1 MKQNFGL
8 KSGSFFTLQHKHRG
22 VRSSRVRPFRANVFH
37 LSSVQLSSLHAESD
51 MRLIR
56 QRLILAFLLTM
67 PRPPII
73 GQSSRPAGPRRPR
86 EYTFKVINVF
96 PHDTAAFTQGLVY
109 RDGFLYEGTG
119 LNGRSQ
125 LRKVRLE
132 TGEVVQ
138 HADLDSEF
146 FGEGIAIAGNKVI
159 QLTWQSHV
167 GFVYNLSDFKLLRQF
182 SYRGEGWGLTSNG
195 NDIFMSD
202 GSAQVRV
209 LNAVTLKEKRR
220 FTVRDGATAID
231 QLNELEYVEGEIFA
245 NIWQTDRIVRISPVS
260 GKVVG
265 WIDLTGLLS
274 PVFRRREEA
283 VLNGI
288 AYDAA
293 HKRLFVTG
301 KLWPSIFEIQLVPKN
316 SAPLRAQGAPE

>member
-1 MKQNFGL
+1 
-8 KSGSFFTLQHKHRG
+8 
-22 VRSSRVRPFRANVFH
+22 
-37 LSSVQLSSLHAESD
+37 

-56 QRLILAFLLTM
+56 QRLILAFLLIM
-67 PRPPII
+67 PWPSII
-73 GQSSRPAGPRRPR
+73 GQSSRPAGPRRSR
-86 EYTFKVINVF
+86 EYTFKVVNVF
-96 PHDTAAFTQGLVY
+96 PHDPAAFTQGLVY
-109 RDGFLYEGTG
+109 HDGFFYEGTG

-138 HADLDSEF
+138 HADLDREF
-146 FGEGIAIAGNKVI
+146 FGEGIAIVGSKVI

-182 SYRGEGWGLTSNG
+182 SYPGEGWGLTSNG

-202 GSAQVRV
+202 GSAQIRV
-209 LNAVTLKEKRR
+209 LNAATFKEKRR
-220 FTVRDGATAID
+220 FTVRDGATPID
-231 QLNELEYVEGEIFA
+231 QLNELEFVEGELFA
-245 NIWQTDRIVRISPVS
+245 NIWQTNRIARISPVS

-274 PVFRRREEA
+274 PVFRRREDA

-301 KLWPSIFEIQLVPKN
+301 KFWPSIFEIQLVPKN
-316 SAPLRAQGAPE
+316 PAPQQPSVHP

>member
-1 MKQNFGL
+1 
-8 KSGSFFTLQHKHRG
+8 
-22 VRSSRVRPFRANVFH
+22 
-37 LSSVQLSSLHAESD
+37 
-51 MRLIR
+51 MRLSR
-56 QRLILAFLLTM
+56 QALIVAFLLTM
-67 PRPPII
+67 QWPSIS
-73 GQSSRPAGPRRPR
+73 GQSSLPGNRR
-86 EYTFKVINVF
+86 EYTFKVVNAF
-96 PHDTAAFTQGLVY
+96 PHDPAAFTQGLVY

-138 HADLDSEF
+138 HADLGREF
-146 FGEGIAIAGNKVI
+146 FGEGIAIVKNKI
-159 QLTWQSHV
+159 FQLTWRSHI

-182 SYRGEGWGLTSNG
+182 SYPGEGWGLTSNG
-195 NDIFMSD
+195 NEIFMSD
-202 GSAQVRV
+202 GTAEIRV
-209 LNAVTLKEKRR
+209 LDAATIKEKRR
-220 FTVRDGATAID
+220 FTVRDGGAPID
-231 QLNELEYVEGEIFA
+231 QLNELEYVQGEIFA
-245 NIWQTDRIVRISPVS
+245 NVWQTDRIARISPQT

-274 PVFRRREEA
+274 PVFRRREDA

-301 KLWPSIFEIQLVPKN
+301 KLWPNIFEIQLAPKN
-316 SAPLRAQGAPE
+316 PAPQPPAVGR

>member
-1 MKQNFGL
+1 M
-8 KSGSFFTLQHKHRG
+8 
-22 VRSSRVRPFRANVFH
+22 
-37 LSSVQLSSLHAESD
+37 
-51 MRLIR
+51 
-56 QRLILAFLLTM
+56 
-67 PRPPII
+67 
-73 GQSSRPAGPRRPR
+73 RRPR

-96 PHDTAAFTQGLVY
+96 PHDSEAFTQGLVY

-132 TGEVVQ
+132 SGEVVQ
-138 HADLDSEF
+138 HTDLSREF
-146 FGEGIAIAGNKVI
+146 FGEGIAIVGNKVI

-167 GFVYNLSDFKLLRQF
+167 GFVYSLADFKLLRQF
-182 SYRGEGWGLTSNG
+182 SYPGEGWGLTSNG
-195 NDIFMSD
+195 NEIFMSD
-202 GSAQVRV
+202 GTAEIRV
-209 LNAVTLKEKRR
+209 LNATTLKEKRR
-220 FTVRDGATAID
+220 FTVRDGATSVN
-231 QLNELEYVEGEIFA
+231 QLNELEYVEGELFA
-245 NIWQTDRIVRISPVS
+245 NIWQTDRIARISPQS
-260 GKVVG
+260 GKVLG

-274 PVFRRREEA
+274 PVFRRREDA

-316 SAPLRAQGAPE
+316 PAPQQPSVRP